1 MKDRRRIICTNL
13 ETRNLFTDETGTY
26 RRLIIEEGIERL
38 RSYDWSYVFNNY
50 SRKWDFPG
58 KFDTWINLNTE
69 ELIVVEEV
77 GYQHSIPNFL
87 RDIPEN
93 FYLLFHSAT
102 GSWVFERSEIQNRGN
117 SKSSMFVELEPEIK
131 LNFFKEGNIDIYELG
146 RGIKGPSDL
155 KIDPE
160 VTYFDGKYFTEL
172 VEITAEEYERF
183 KRTGQI

>member
-1 MKDRRRIICTNL
+1 MKDRNRIICTNL

-26 RRLIIEEGIERL
+26 RRLIIEDGIF
-38 RSYDWSYVFNNY
+38 RSYDWSYAFDK
-50 SRKWDFPG
+50 SHKWDFPG
-58 KFDTWINLNTE
+58 KLDTWINHNTE

-87 RDIPEN
+87 RAIPEDS
-93 FYLLFHSAT
+93 YLLFHSAT
-102 GSWVFERSEIQNRGN
+102 GSWVFSRSEIQNCGN
-117 SKSSMFVELEPEIK
+117 SESSMFIELGPEIK
-131 LNFFKEGNIDIYELG
+131 LNFFKEGTINIYELG
-146 RGIKGPSDL
+146 RWTKDPSDL

-172 VEITAEEYERF
+172 VEITEEEYERF

>member
-1 MKDRRRIICTNL
+1 MKDRNRIICTNL
-13 ETRNLFTDETGTY
+13 KTRNLFTDETGTY
-26 RRLIIEEGIERL
+26 RRLIIEDGIM
-38 RSYDWSYVFNNY
+38 RSYDWSYAFNK
-50 SRKWDFPG
+50 SHKWDFPG

-87 RDIPEN
+87 RGIPEDSCI
-93 FYLLFHSAT
+93 LFNSAS
-102 GSWVFERSEIQNRGN
+102 GSWVFRRSEIQNYSN
-117 SKSSMFVELEPEIK
+117 SKSNMFIDLEPEVR
-131 LNFFKEGNIDIYELG
+131 LNFFKEGTVNIYEIGMWTKDYL
-146 RGIKGPSDL
+146 DL

-172 VEITAEEYERF
+172 VEITEKEYERF